1 MYVHTNTLVKPLNSY
16 IFHLFPKESL
26 YGFKWFILIF
36 MDIYFPLP
44 MIGILEHFRTEQV
57 FCQSMSA

>member
-1 MYVHTNTLVKPLNSY
+1 
-16 IFHLFPKESL
+16 
-26 YGFKWFILIF
+26 